1 MIGVGS
7 VLKNMITLD
16 VPLPMAMGS
25 VHHQRHVGHSNMSPF
40 HHDHLVDIHL
50 ADLHL
55 MACTHHPLVH
65 HLVVHHHVAH
75 HLMDL
80 HLVDLADLADHHHQ
94 ALMAAMATLNWNV
107 FNSRPN
113 LTRRNA
119 T

>member
-1 MIGVGS
+1 MIGIGS

-16 VPLPMAMGS
+16 IPLPVATGS

-55 MACTHHPLVH
+55 MAHDHHPLAH
-65 HLVVHHHVAH
+65 HLVVHHLMAH
-75 HLMDL
+75 
-80 HLVDLADLADHHHQ
+80 HLVDLHLADLVDHHHQ
-94 ALMAAMATLNWNV
+94 ALMAVMATLSWNIS
-107 FNSRPN
+107 NSRPN

-119 T
+119 A